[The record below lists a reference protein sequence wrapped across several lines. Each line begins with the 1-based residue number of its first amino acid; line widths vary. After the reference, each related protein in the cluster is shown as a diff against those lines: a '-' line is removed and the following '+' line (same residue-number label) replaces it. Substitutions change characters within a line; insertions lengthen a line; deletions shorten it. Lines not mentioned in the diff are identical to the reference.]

1 MAATLKDRYAAI
13 HREMI
18 EQFERTAAAEHHWLM
33 YMLLGAEMLA
43 ACAVSHYF
51 VEVLHLQEG
60 YRWVYV
66 VLWIGQILL
75 AIGTVKFVTW
85 FGRPTEE
92 SPLEPMNKRL
102 WLMFIFLS
110 INVAVLNVVA
120 GQPVFVFLPTLAALS
135 SMAFTALASFVSRRF
150 GLAGLWMFLVG
161 ILTANYPQYGFLIYG
176 AGWFL
181 LLQVLG
187 LVFLLKRRHWLADLE
202 ARSAADSESESVVAE
217 AIPQ

>member
-1 MAATLKDRYAAI
+1 MSATLKERYAAI

-18 EQFERTAAAEHHWLM
+18 EQFERTAAAENHWLM
-33 YMLLGAEMLA
+33 YMLLGVEMMA
-43 ACAVSHYF
+43 ACAISHYF
-51 VEVLHLQEG
+51 VEVLELQEG
-60 YRWVYV
+60 YRWAYV

-75 AIGTVKFVTW
+75 AIGTVKLVTW

-110 INVAVLNVVA
+110 INIAVLNVLT
-120 GQPVFVFLPTLAALS
+120 GLPVFVFLPTLAALS

-161 ILTANYPQYGFLIYG
+161 IVTARYPDYGFLIYG

-187 LVFLLKRRHWLADLE
+187 IVFLLKRRRWLADLD
-202 ARSAADSESESVVAE
+202 ARSAAEAEAESVVAE
-217 AIPQ
+217 AIPR